1 MCINVRR
8 YNYTVLST
16 CTMYVYNKV
25 LELTYGGDTPIYSSG
40 NLQWQVL
47 SHVTIHI
54 LADVGEW
61 VFPCTT

>member
-1 MCINVRR
+1 
-8 YNYTVLST
+8 
-16 CTMYVYNKV
+16 MYVYNKV

-61 VFPCTT
+61 VFPLLYNMTINIRFNYSKV